1 LFAPVLRDVDHSRC
15 VADFQAVLAQFVDV
29 KTQLAQQI
37 SFTTQLLAEKESNR
51 VKAQLHQAQLN
62 VKHLSDQLLETDRD
76 RARVVAD
83 NQHLTE
89 MVKNFQTV
97 IASMEDAHFTMHST
111 YKAVIADSEAR
122 MDQLSQEVVT
132 LKDTIRQL
140 TLAQSF
146 AKAGAGSSAS
156 SVTSPS
162 PASSTPGRRQRSSSI
177 NATAVP
183 FVRGG
188 VEVAPTAVG
197 GIIIRK
203 LANPVPKT

>member
-1 LFAPVLRDVDHSRC
+1 
-15 VADFQAVLAQFVDV
+15 
-29 KTQLAQQI
+29 
-37 SFTTQLLAEKESNR
+37 
-51 VKAQLHQAQLN
+51 
-62 VKHLSDQLLETDRD
+62 
-76 RARVVAD
+76 
-83 NQHLTE
+83 
-89 MVKNFQTV
+89 
-97 IASMEDAHFTMHST
+97 MHST

-122 MDQLSQEVVT
+122 MDQLSQVGIWSALLSRTCHAQRCSCGACRLSTPPPYPCFMVDGGGVCFAALWMSWNPGDQEVVT